1 MRRPIITE
9 SEIKNAIERFNQI
22 NGYSPKNGTNKL
34 NEYTYY
40 SGLQEDGEDNTPEDA
55 PQNGNA
61 PMGDPNGDMGN
72 PPMDGNDQQPSMN
85 GNAPMG
91 GNGQQQPENGM
102 QQPPMDGNAPMDG
115 NDPMG
120 GADMGGDEPMDMPMG
135 DDMPMDGEED
145 EVIDVDDLTQSQE
158 ATELR
163 IDDVNSKIENIMSVL
178 SKFNSA
184 ITSLDNNISSFKAEM
199 EKRVPTK
206 KEKIQMRSV
215 VSAPYNTTPES
226 YWKDKMD
233 NSNYEISNDDPKNFD
248 ISEDDI
254 NIGNYRDIQRSFNES
269 VNLKDFLTF

>member
-72 PPMDGNDQQPSMN
+72 PPMGGNDQQPSMN
-85 GNAPMG
+85 DNAPMG
-91 GNGQQQPENGM
+91 GNDQQQPENGM
-102 QQPPMDGNAPMDG
+102 QQPPMDGN
-115 NDPMG
+115 DPMG
-120 GADMGGDEPMDMPMG
+120 GADMGGGAPMDMPMG

-215 VSAPYNTTPES
+215 VSSPYNTTPES

-248 ISEDDI
+248 ISEEDV
-254 NIGNYRDIQRSFNES
+254 NIGNYCDIQRSFNES